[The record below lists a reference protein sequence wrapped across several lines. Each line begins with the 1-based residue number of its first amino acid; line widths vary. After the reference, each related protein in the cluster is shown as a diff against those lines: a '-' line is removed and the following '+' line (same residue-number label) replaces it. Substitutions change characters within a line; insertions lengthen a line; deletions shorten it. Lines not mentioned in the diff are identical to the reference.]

1 MQQAIIVVFLPWYL
15 PQNPPQH
22 FLRISTKNPSENHRH
37 VTIVAQVGLLY
48 LS

>member
-1 MQQAIIVVFLPWYL
+1 MQQATIVVFL

-22 FLRISTKNPSENHRH
+22 FLGISTPPPENHRH
-37 VTIVAQVGLLY
+37 VTIAAQVSLLY